1 VISLERRD
9 GRPLRIGHRGAA
21 ALAPENTLRSFRAA
35 VEAGVDLIEFDVLDL
50 SDGELVIAHSNDL
63 AEVSHGVASGTVRD
77 RSLESLRE
85 VCPDMPTLGEALA
98 FFVDEAGQTGLHLDL
113 KIRGTEADVVAAL
126 HRFEL
131 QERSFVSSFHFR
143 TVRRLARI
151 APLLRAG
158 ITVPRGVL
166 GITERG
172 RGAPIARVGLGL
184 LRRVTPIACPLALSF
199 SHATALVLHHSLV
212 GRSVVRRAHDRG
224 AAVVTWTV
232 DDPRDLARVERAGVD
247 AVVTNDPRIFASTL
261 ET

>member
-1 VISLERRD
+1 
-9 GRPLRIGHRGAA
+9 
-21 ALAPENTLRSFRAA
+21 
-35 VEAGVDLIEFDVLDL
+35 VDLIEFDVLDL
-50 SDGELVIAHSNDL
+50 RDGQLVIAHSNDL
-63 AEVSHGVASGTVRD
+63 DEVSHGAASGTVRD

-85 VCPDMPTLGEALA
+85 ICPEVPTLDEGLE
-98 FFVDEAGQTGLHLDL
+98 FFVDEAAETGLHLDL

-126 HRFEL
+126 RRSDLL
-131 QERSFVSSFHFR
+131 QRSFVSSFHFR

-247 AVVTNDPRIFASTL
+247 AVVTTDPRIFASTL